1 MIAMLRISEMY
12 YIKAE
17 IQLGKGLETDAMQ
30 TLTEFLKHRGV
41 DSPSILTPQ
50 ALLDDEYRKEFFG
63 EGQLFFYYKRLKR
76 TSIPGSTGANV
87 TVTLSSNDYVLPIP
101 DGETQYN

>member
-1 MIAMLRISEMY
+1 MLRVSEMY
-12 YIKAE
+12 LIKAE
-17 IQLGKGLETDAMQ
+17 LQAQKGQDDESME
-30 TLTEFLKHRGV
+30 TLTQFRRNRGV
-41 DSPSILTPQ
+41 TSTSISSPQ
-50 ALLDDEYRKEFFG
+50 KLLESEYCKEFFG